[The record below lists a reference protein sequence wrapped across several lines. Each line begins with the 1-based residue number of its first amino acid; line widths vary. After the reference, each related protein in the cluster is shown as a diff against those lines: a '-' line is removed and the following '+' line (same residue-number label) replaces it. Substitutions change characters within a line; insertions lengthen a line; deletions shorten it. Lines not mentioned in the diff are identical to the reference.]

1 MTVNSY
7 LVKRASDAV
16 LSSNEQSSI
25 ETSISTL
32 RARLNSYFGED
43 VSNHFKFGSSTR
55 GTILPRSMDT
65 QSDIDY
71 MVVFKDGGYTP
82 QTYLNKLKKFAEYY
96 YQTSEIKQSSPSI
109 MLELNHIKFD
119 LVPALKDAYGSGY
132 QIPNGPNA
140 WQSTDP
146 NDFNAALTQKNS
158 DNKSLIKTTV
168 RLLKFWN
175 ASKGYIFESFSLE
188 KWVIGQFYYP
198 QDNQRDYFLQ
208 SIEKLPV
215 PTEVQWHKSAVERA
229 KEIVANV
236 RQYERDDMPATA
248 EGEVKKLIPE

>member
-1 MTVNSY
+1 
-7 LVKRASDAV
+7 
-16 LSSNEQSSI
+16 
-25 ETSISTL
+25 
-32 RARLNSYFGED
+32 
-43 VSNHFKFGSSTR
+43 
-55 GTILPRSMDT
+55 
-65 QSDIDY
+65 

-109 MLELNHIKFD
+109 VLELNHIKFD

-146 NDFNAALTQKNS
+146 NDFNAALTQKNI

-175 ASKGYIFESFSLE
+175 ASKGYVFESFSLE

-198 QDNQRDYFLQ
+198 QVNQRDYFLQ

-215 PTEVQWHKSAVERA
+215 PTEVQWHKNAVERA

-236 RQYERDDMPATA
+236 RQYERDNMPATA

>member
-32 RARLNSYFGED
+32 RTRLNSYFAKD

-55 GTILPRSMDT
+55 GTILPRRMDP

-71 MVVFKDGGYTP
+71 MVVFNDDRYTP
-82 QTYLNKLKKFAEYY
+82 QTYLNKLSAFARNWYFS
-96 YQTSEIKQSSPSI
+96 SEIKQSTPSI
-109 MLELNHIKFD
+109 VLELDHIKFD
-119 LVPALKDAYGSGY
+119 LVPALKDTYGSGY

-146 NDFNAALTQKNS
+146 NDFNAALIQKNT
-158 DNKSLIKTTV
+158 DNRSLIKTTV

-175 ASKGYIFESFSLE
+175 ASKGYVFESFSLE
-188 KWVIGQFYYP
+188 KWLISQHYYP

-208 SIEKLPV
+208 SIEKLGIN
-215 PTEVQWHKSAVERA
+215 TTTQWRKDALERA
-229 KEIVANV
+229 KQIVDNV
-236 RQYERDDMPATA
+236 RQYERSGMLATA
-248 EGEVKKLIPE
+248 EAEVKKLIPE